1 MPAPFVAALAR
12 ASPPRRRR
20 HGDHALRARGA
31 ARRLLRRAECVNDPK
46 IVQSIH
52 TEYIQAG
59 ADCIETNTFG
69 ANRFKLGVHGAAG
82 RVREINR
89 SGARLA
95 RDVRESM
102 GRDVFVL
109 GSIGPLGR
117 YLAPLGSVEPDEAR
131 AAFLEQAEGL
141 LEGGVDAFIVETFS
155 DPVEMR
161 QAVLAIRALTDLP
174 IVAQVAFTDDGVT
187 FFGRAPAAVVRA
199 LRELPIQAVG
209 ANCSVGSS
217 TLYDILEQMLPE
229 AGELPVVIQPN
240 AGLPSRMGERLIYLS
255 SPAYMA
261 DYAARMVS
269 AGARMVGGCCGTT
282 PQHIRAMREALDR
295 LVPGRAAAR
304 VVSVRRVRAETP
316 DLPSLTTTA
325 APTAVQRK
333 LDAGEFLVTVEL
345 DPPRGHNIEK
355 LVQGAK
361 LLKERGVEIVDINDG
376 SLGRVRMSVL
386 PTAILVREATGL
398 DINMHFTCRDRN
410 LMGIQADVL
419 GAHAVDIRNILAMT
433 GDPPRTG
440 DYVNATAVFDV
451 DAIGLIRILAGMN
464 RGLDATGNS
473 IGEPTSFCVG
483 IALNP
488 AAAEPAREMERFLA
502 KVEAGARWAQTQP
515 VYDLEVLERFFG
527 STRPPI
533 PVVVGLLPLHSSR
546 HAEFLHN
553 EVPGITVPDAV
564 RARMREAGE
573 RGLRVGIET
582 AQALLADVRGRH
594 AGAYLMPS
602 FGRFEVVA
610 EVLEAF
616 GEDRSPLPRSAR
628 HARPRGV
635 AGGRVRA
642 HPAPARHAVGRH
654 VRRARVPAAPRGV
667 PHRDRGG
674 AAGIGARPLAPRAP
688 GRAGAGRAA
697 RGRGGPAVRVA
708 RRQARA
714 AARSPRASP
723 GAPSGS
729 FSSSGPVAA
738 VGSPPTRSRRA
749 SRASSAGPWSRSGG
763 CTSGRFASR

>member
-1 MPAPFVAALAR
+1 MPAPFVAALLER
-12 ASPPRRRR
+12 PLL
-20 HGDHALRARGA
+20 GDGAMGTLLYARGVP
-31 ARRLLRRAECVNDPK
+31 LDICFDVLNETDPK

-52 TEYIQAG
+52 TEYIRAG

-69 ANRFKLGVHGAAG
+69 ANRFKLGMHGSAG

-95 RDVRESM
+95 RDARESM

-131 AAFLEQAEGL
+131 AAFFEQAEGL

-155 DPVEMR
+155 DPVELH
-161 QAVLAIRALTDLP
+161 QAVLAIRALADLP

-240 AGLPSRMGERLIYLS
+240 AGLPSRMGERLVYLS

-261 DYAARMVS
+261 DYAARMVT

-295 LVPGRAAAR
+295 LVPGRTAAR
-304 VVSVRRVRAETP
+304 MVSVRRVRVETP
-316 DLPSLTTTA
+316 DLPSLTTVA

-410 LMGIQADVL
+410 LMGIQADAL
-419 GAHAVDIRNILAMT
+419 GAHALDIRNILAMT

-451 DAIGLIRILAGMN
+451 DAIGLIRILTGMN
-464 RGLDATGNS
+464 DGRDATGNS
-473 IGEPTSFCVG
+473 VGEPTAFCVG
-483 IALNP
+483 AAVDP
-488 AAAEPAREMERFLA
+488 AAAEPSREMERLLA
-502 KVEAGARWAQTQP
+502 KAEAGARWCQTQP
-515 VYDLEVLERFFG
+515 IYDLEVVERFFQR
-527 STRPPI
+527 TRSPI

-553 EVPGITVPDAV
+553 EVPGITVPDGV

-582 AQALLADVRGRH
+582 AQVLLADVRRRH

-610 EVLEAF
+610 EVLEAL
-616 GEDRSPLPRSAR
+616 R
-628 HARPRGV
+628 
-635 AGGRVRA
+635 
-642 HPAPARHAVGRH
+642 
-654 VRRARVPAAPRGV
+654 
-667 PHRDRGG
+667 
-674 AAGIGARPLAPRAP
+674 
-688 GRAGAGRAA
+688 
-697 RGRGGPAVRVA
+697 
-708 RRQARA
+708 
-714 AARSPRASP
+714 
-723 GAPSGS
+723 
-729 FSSSGPVAA
+729 
-738 VGSPPTRSRRA
+738 
-749 SRASSAGPWSRSGG
+749 
-763 CTSGRFASR
+763 

>member
-1 MPAPFVAALAR
+1 
-12 ASPPRRRR
+12 
-20 HGDHALRARGA
+20 
-31 ARRLLRRAECVNDPK
+31 
-46 IVQSIH
+46 
-52 TEYIQAG
+52 
-59 ADCIETNTFG
+59 
-69 ANRFKLGVHGAAG
+69 
-82 RVREINR
+82 
-89 SGARLA
+89 
-95 RDVRESM
+95 
-102 GRDVFVL
+102 
-109 GSIGPLGR
+109 
-117 YLAPLGSVEPDEAR
+117 VEPDEAR
-131 AAFLEQAEGL
+131 AAFFEQAEGL

-155 DPVEMR
+155 DPVEMQ

-240 AGLPSRMGERLIYLS
+240 AGLPSRMGERLVYLS

-261 DYAARMVS
+261 DYAARMVT

-282 PQHIRAMREALDR
+282 PQHVRAMREALDR
-295 LVPGRAAAR
+295 LVPGRTAAR

-564 RARMREAGE
+564 RARMREAGSGDCAWGS
-573 RGLRVGIET
+573 RPLRSSSRMC
-582 AQALLADVRGRH
+582 A
-594 AGAYLMPS
+594 AGTPAPTS
-602 FGRFEVVA
+602 CRRSA
-610 EVLEAF
+610 ASRWSPRCSKPF
-616 GEDRSPLPRSAR
+616 GEDRSPLP
-628 HARPRGV
+628 
-635 AGGRVRA
+635 
-642 HPAPARHAVGRH
+642 
-654 VRRARVPAAPRGV
+654 
-667 PHRDRGG
+667 DL
-674 AAGIGARPLAPRAP
+674 LATL
-688 GRAGAGRAA
+688 GRAA
-697 RGRGGPAVRVA
+697 SPEAGFARTLRQLVTLSGATCGGLVFRPRRGASLTVTAGA
-708 RRQARA
+708 RRGSALDRWLRERLAEPVRGVRREAVADPPSGWRA
-714 AARSPRASP
+714 GKPVLLRAPLGEPASP
-723 GAPSGS
+723 LGQ
-729 FSSSGPVAA
+729 FVLLGPVAA

-763 CTSGRFASR
+763 CTSGRSPRGDQRGDRPQRAHRSPPSTSTTPWPRRWAGSCASTRSASPCSTASATRCASSTWPRVPGCRRGATCASPRRYARSLGGGAPDSLDGWTTCRIPRFRREPGDLVAAGHRSAIVVPSSRRAT